1 MTQLSYSL
9 PSEAPVM
16 VLPGTHLFPLALL
29 PLTIFEPR
37 YRQMLAHTLENER
50 MFCIALMKPGVQ
62 TAITPD
68 DFFSVAGIGL
78 IRACVGNEDGT
89 SNLILQGIH
98 RVQFT
103 GWAQINPFRVAKIT
117 PLLSSEG
124 DPEECDLLAAKLIN
138 LCEKL
143 RTAETQ
149 FAQSIK
155 GRLAD
160 VNNPELL
167 GDIVAHTLVRD
178 PLARQD
184 LLQEISIP
192 TRLRK
197 LIKLIK
203 QEVAEQ

>member
-1 MTQLSYSL
+1 
-9 PSEAPVM
+9 M

-37 YRQMLAHTLENER
+37 YRQMLAHTLEGER
-50 MFCIALMKPGVQ
+50 MFCIALTKPGIDD
-62 TAITPD
+62 AIAPD

-89 SNLILQGIH
+89 SNLILQGLQ

-103 GWAQINPFRVAKIT
+103 GWAQTTPFRVAKIT
-117 PLLSSEG
+117 PLPSWEEDPAESEV
-124 DPEECDLLAAKLIN
+124 LAAKLVE
-138 LCEKL
+138 LCGKL
-143 RTAETQ
+143 KTADTQ
-149 FAQSIK
+149 FAQTVK

-167 GDIVAHTLVRD
+167 GDIIAHTLVRD

-184 LLQEISIP
+184 LLEELSIP

-203 QEVAEQ
+203 SEVGGV